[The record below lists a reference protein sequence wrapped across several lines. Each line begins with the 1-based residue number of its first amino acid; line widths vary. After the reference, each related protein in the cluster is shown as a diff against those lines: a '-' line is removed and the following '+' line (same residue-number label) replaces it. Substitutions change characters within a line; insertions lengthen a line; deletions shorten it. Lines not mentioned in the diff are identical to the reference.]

1 MKLTN
6 NHKPGDSEHEF
17 ANEERPEAN
26 GSDERVIELE
36 RQLAETRDQ
45 LLRRTADVDN
55 MRRRHKDEREQ
66 LIYESNKR
74 LITDLLPTLDDLERT
89 LQHGGADKDAL
100 LQGLELINKNL
111 GKVLQ
116 RYGLEPMGT
125 EGQPFDVSS
134 HDALLEEARS
144 DVQPGTV
151 VKEIQKGYK
160 LNDNVLRHAK
170 VIVAKEK
177 GKAE

>member
-6 NHKPGDSEHEF
+6 NHKNGNSEHDL
-17 ANEERPEAN
+17 ANEPRPEE
-26 GSDERVIELE
+26 SSSEERVMELE
-36 RQLAETRDQ
+36 RQLADTRDQ
-45 LLRRTADVDN
+45 LLRRTAEVDN
-55 MRRRHKDEREQ
+55 MRRRHTDEREQ

-89 LQHGGADKDAL
+89 LQHGSADKDAL

-111 GKVLQ
+111 GKVLE

-125 EGQPFDVSS
+125 EGQQFDVNS
-134 HDALLEEARS
+134 HDALLEESRS
-144 DVQPGTV
+144 DVEPGTV

-170 VIVAKEK
+170 VIVAKD
-177 GKAE
+177 KAAE